1 MNEPR
6 EPERPEDPGISLP
19 SWVDAAIVK
28 SGGKP
33 SAEPNPIPAEPN
45 PVTDVGPAAEIAVNP
60 PPAEPAP
67 SPPPSPTPPS
77 PPSEAVPPEFASE
90 PTPSADTTPEDASGE
105 ARKAAGLPWLGLAL
119 LFLAAALVIGY
130 LMLTRAP
137 K

>member
-33 SAEPNPIPAEPN
+33 SAETN
-45 PVTDVGPAAEIAVNP
+45 PVGDVGPAAEMAVNP

-67 SPPPSPTPPS
+67 SPSPS

-90 PTPSADTTPEDASGE
+90 PTTSGDTTPEDASGE

-130 LMLTRAP
+130 LMLTRVP